1 MKKLSFALLAMIVA
15 MIMGMSLVAAQD
27 ATPDPAK
34 ADWPTTFIV
43 GVYPGDN
50 IENALAAQEPLRA
63 YLEKK
68 LGVHTVVVT
77 GTSYG
82 AVIEAM
88 RAGRADAFEVG
99 PLSYLIAN
107 NVANA
112 EAIAVGNYS
121 TKVDKENLPAY
132 YSVLFTKK
140 GSGIKSIADLK
151 GKTFA
156 FTDPASTSGYLMPSL
171 TIMDAA
177 KLDNKDQLDGY
188 FGKATFAGSH
198 PASVLSVWNGT
209 TDAGA
214 TFDDNLVTQATGDAK
229 VPVCGIAAD
238 TKIGDE
244 VFHYAMTQDA
254 IDKIYNDCPDGN
266 IAVFAQSVAIPQTP
280 FAVNK
285 NLPQSFKDAVKA
297 ALLDMVNDQDTVTA
311 LGRFYIDPAAIDPTD
326 YKTTDAFFDHLR
338 DAAKRLDIDVS
349 TNS

>member
-1 MKKLSFALLAMIVA
+1 MKKFILAFVALMLAVV
-15 MIMGMSLVAAQD
+15 MSLSVVAAQE

-50 IENALAAQEPLRA
+50 IEKALEAQEPLRA
-63 YLEKK
+63 YLEQK

-112 EAIAVGNYS
+112 EALAVGNYS
-121 TKVDKENLPAY
+121 TTVDKTVLPAY

-140 GSGIKSIADLK
+140 GSGIKSIADLA
-151 GKTFA
+151 GKSFA
-156 FTDPASTSGYLMPSL
+156 FTDPASTSGFLMPSL
-171 TIMDAA
+171 TIMAAQNLDA
-177 KLDNKDQLDGY
+177 KDQLDSYLGQSV
-188 FGKATFAGSH
+188 FAGSH
-198 PASVLSVWNGT
+198 PASVLAVWNGT
-209 TDAGA
+209 ADAGA
-214 TFDDNLVTQATGDAK
+214 TFDDNLVTQATGDAA
-229 VPVCGIAAD
+229 VPVCGIDKD
-238 TKIGDE
+238 TKIGAE
-244 VFHYAMTQDA
+244 VFHSAMTQDQ
-254 IDKIYNDCPDGN
+254 IDQIYNACADGN

-280 FAVNK
+280 FAINK
-285 NLPQSFKDAVKA
+285 NLPQSFKDAVKQ
-297 ALLDMVNDQDTVTA
+297 ALLEIADDQSLVTA
-311 LGRFYIDPAAIDPTD
+311 LGRFYIDPTAIDT
-326 YKTTDAFFDHLR
+326 KLTSVDAFFDPLR
-338 DAAKRLDIDVS
+338 DAARRLDIDVS